1 MGRKL
6 EIKIGINWRRK
17 MRIKKERKK
26 LRKEKKES
34 QKFKIH
40 KTGCRPTQGGL
51 ASLND
56 VL

>member
-1 MGRKL
+1 MINRDQL
-6 EIKIGINWRRK
+6 EKK
-17 MRIKKERKK
+17 DEKKE
-26 LRKEKKES
+26 RKEKKES
-34 QKFKIH
+34 QKFNQFKIH